1 MSVISLGALVS
12 VSFFAYMSNNKEH
25 GGIGGIVTISENLF
39 LAPGVN
45 RTETVYQVVITF
57 VVSLR

>member
-1 MSVISLGALVS
+1 MYRGYRYYQNV
-12 VSFFAYMSNNKEH
+12 
-25 GGIGGIVTISENLF
+25 F

-45 RTETVYQVVITF
+45 RAETVYQVVITF

>member
-12 VSFFAYMSNNKEH
+12 VSFFAYMSNNKEK
-25 GGIGGIVTISENLF
+25 GGNRGYRYYQNLF

-45 RTETVYQVVITF
+45 RTETTYQVVITF